1 MVDNWS
7 IKFLVPVIFFPHLL
21 KMGPAIDYCVCISF
35 IRLCFFVLFCFF
47 GGGGGDI
54 INVVLSKHWCKLAD
68 TCYHFMMW
76 YKRYW
81 LKYKCWHYTWQFS
94 IEKVNKTCMKIFWIL
109 KSFWICLITLL
120 IIIYDWLNFTVT
132 LINTNWKNWLLD
144 NTFCNQK
151 LCVSTICSVH
161 LVMYI

>member
-47 GGGGGDI
+47 LGGGGDI

-81 LKYKCWHYTWQFS
+81 NTNADITHGNFL
-94 IEKVNKTCMKIFWIL
+94 L
-109 KSFWICLITLL
+109 KS
-120 IIIYDWLNFTVT
+120 TVT
-132 LINTNWKNWLLD
+132 HLHQDALNRDCLLFIWW
-144 NTFCNQK
+144 NLGSCYN
-151 LCVSTICSVH
+151 SVH
-161 LVMYI
+161 LNCDV

>member
-1 MVDNWS
+1 MLPLYD
-7 IKFLVPVIFFPHLL
+7 VIQ
-21 KMGPAIDYCVCISF
+21 KI
-35 IRLCFFVLFCFF
+35 
-47 GGGGGDI
+47 
-54 INVVLSKHWCKLAD
+54 
-68 TCYHFMMW
+68 
-76 YKRYW
+76 

-109 KSFWICLITLL
+109 KSFWICLITML

-161 LVMYI
+161 LVIFSTVTHLHQDALNRDCLLFIWWNLGSCYNSVHLNCDV